1 MSAAAPTAKPTPP
14 AEVILRPPTAWRLI
28 NFHELW
34 RYRELIA
41 ILMWRDIKIRYK
53 QTIFG
58 AAWAI
63 LQPLMMMLV
72 FTLVFSK
79 VAGSAGGSDL
89 PYPLFVLAGLLPW
102 MFFAQAVTTGSQS
115 VVGSERLITK
125 VYFPRLALPFA
136 AVAAA
141 VVDFLVAFGLL
152 LVVMLGFGYVPGWS
166 FLLVP
171 PIFLVVV
178 LLALGLAA
186 GLGGLTVQFRDFRY
200 ITPFLVQLWMFATP
214 AIYLP
219 DAAGSSNPWVQ
230 ALLTLNPMNGLVD
243 AFRAACLGQ
252 PVAFIGPAVGVVLG
266 VAAFFAGCFVFR
278 KVETRFADII

>member
-1 MSAAAPTAKPTPP
+1 M
-14 AEVILRPPTAWRLI
+14 VLRPPTAWRLI
-28 NFHELW
+28 NFGELW

-41 ILMWRDIKIRYK
+41 ILTWRDIRIRYK
-53 QTIFG
+53 QTVFG

-63 LQPLMMMLV
+63 LQPLLMMAV

-79 VAGSAGGSDL
+79 VAGSTGENAL

-136 AVAAA
+136 AVGAA

-152 LVVMLGFGYVPGWS
+152 LVVMLVCGYVPGAS

-171 PIFLVVV
+171 AIFLVVL

-186 GLGGLTVQFRDFRY
+186 GLGGLTVLFRDFRY
-200 ITPFLVQLWMFATP
+200 ITPFMIQLWMFATP

-219 DAAGSSNPWVQ
+219 EAGANSSPWVQ
-230 ALLTLNPMNGLVD
+230 AVLMLNPMNGLID

-252 PVAFIGPAVGVVLG
+252 PISLLGPVVGVLLG
-266 VAAFFAGCFVFR
+266 VAVFFAGCFVFR
-278 KVETRFADII
+278 KVETRFADVI